1 MITPMKTSVGEL
13 VARRDLLYMITWREI
28 RVKYKQS
35 VMGMLWAILMPA
47 VIVSAGVVVRY
58 GFSLIARVPLAV
70 GDIAAVSVRA
80 VPWAFFISSIR
91 FATASLIA
99 NTNLVTKIALPREVF
114 PVAAMLSQLVDFVV
128 ASLVLVVALAVLH
141 VGVSVQLVW
150 LPWLIMLLVVLTTG
164 LSIVLSAASL
174 FFRDVNPALSKRLL
188 HGPTRGTLST
198 REFWALQDV
207 SFEVG
212 RGEAFGIIGSNGAGK
227 STILK
232 LLSGIMQPTRGTV
245 QVHGRLSAL
254 IEVSAG

>member
-1 MITPMKTSVGEL
+1 MITPMKSSVGEL

-99 NTNLVTKIALPREVF
+99 NNNLVTKIALPREVLKAMGDKGREW
-114 PVAAMLSQLVDFVV
+114 VARDFSWDRTAHDMLDVYL
-128 ASLVLVVALAVLH
+128 
-141 VGVSVQLVW
+141 W
-150 LPWLIMLLVVLTTG
+150 L
-164 LSIVLSAASL
+164 S
-174 FFRDVNPALSKRLL
+174 
-188 HGPTRGTLST
+188 RGAKPPPMI
-198 REFWALQDV
+198 RFD
-207 SFEVG
+207 
-212 RGEAFGIIGSNGAGK
+212 
-227 STILK
+227 
-232 LLSGIMQPTRGTV
+232 
-245 QVHGRLSAL
+245 
-254 IEVSAG
+254 